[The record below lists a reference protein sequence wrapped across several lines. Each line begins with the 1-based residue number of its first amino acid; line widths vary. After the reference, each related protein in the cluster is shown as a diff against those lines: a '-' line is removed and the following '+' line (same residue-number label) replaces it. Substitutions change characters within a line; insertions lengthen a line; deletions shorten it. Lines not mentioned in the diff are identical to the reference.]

1 MRVGPLPAP
10 TDRDTIRFVSDT
22 LDAFDEAYTSGIHT
36 DVIHA
41 TLADRHVRIR
51 YVAPELAERFG
62 ANLNHLAVDRVETRS
77 DHELD
82 LDICCWDR
90 SVTEVRAP
98 APPWTVDDH
107 LRSGRIRGLTDGPT
121 RATFDP
127 TSRVLCLYDAERR
140 SAVVHAAGA
149 RLVPLWMDRAPFRTV
164 LTWWAADRGLALLHA
179 SAVATA
185 SGAVVLAGTSGA
197 GKSTTALRCL
207 LAGLE
212 LLGDDACLVGCTPE
226 PTVHSVYRFAK
237 VDEPLVEPLPPPLS
251 RALPWI
257 TDEFVIDPGSRHRSR
272 APLRA
277 ILLPQIT
284 GGRGTR
290 LVPVSRTEALRIL
303 GPTTLVEG
311 GAPSREALRA
321 IVGLVEQVPAI
332 RLELGTDPAGIVD
345 AVVAATEGRS

>member
-1 MRVGPLPAP
+1 LPAP
-10 TDRDTIRFVSDT
+10 TDRDTIQFVTDT
-22 LDAFDEAYTSGIHT
+22 LDAFDEAYTSGI
-36 DVIHA
+36 DNLAVRA
-41 TLADRHVRIR
+41 SLADRDLRIR

-62 ANLNHLAVDRVETRS
+62 ATFDHLSIDRAETRS
-77 DHELD
+77 DQELD
-82 LDICCWDR
+82 LDIRCWDR
-90 SVTEVRAP
+90 SVTDVRAP

-107 LRSGRIRGLTDGPT
+107 LRSGRIRGLADGPV

-140 SAVVHAAGA
+140 AAVVHAARA
-149 RLVPLWMDRAPFRTV
+149 DLVPLWMDRAPFRTV

-197 GKSTTALRCL
+197 GKSTTAVRCL
-207 LAGLE
+207 MAGLD
-212 LLGDDACLVGCTPE
+212 LLGDDACLVECAPE

-237 VDEPLVEPLPPPLS
+237 VDAPLVEPLAPPLS
-251 RALPWI
+251 RALPRI

-277 ILLPQIT
+277 ILLPRIT
-284 GGRGTR
+284 GGAGSR
-290 LVPVSRTEALRIL
+290 LVPVSRAEALRIL

-321 IVGLVEQVPAI
+321 IVDLVGCVPAF

>member
-1 MRVGPLPAP
+1 MPAP
-10 TDRDTIRFVSDT
+10 TDRDTIRFVTDT
-22 LDAFDEAYTSGIHT
+22 LDAFDAAYTSETHT
-36 DVIHA
+36 DVTHA
-41 TLADRHVRIR
+41 TLADRHLRIR
-51 YVAPELAERFG
+51 YVSPELAERFG
-62 ANLNHLAVDRVETRS
+62 ANLNHLAVDRAETRS

-82 LDICCWDR
+82 LDIRCWDR
-90 SVTEVRAP
+90 SATEVH
-98 APPWTVDDH
+98 APPSPWSIDDH
-107 LRSGRIRGLTDGPT
+107 LPTGYIRGLIVGPI

-127 TSRVLCLYDAERR
+127 AARVLCLYDSERR
-140 SAVVHAAGA
+140 AAVVHAARA
-149 RLVPLWMDRAPFRTV
+149 DLVPLWMDRAPFRTV

-277 ILLPQIT
+277 ILLPRIT
-284 GGRGTR
+284 GGAGSR
-290 LVPVSRTEALRIL
+290 LVPVSRAEALRIL
-303 GPTTLVEG
+303 GPTTVVEG

-321 IVGLVEQVPAI
+321 IVDLVGCVPAF

-345 AVVAATEGRS
+345 AVVAATEGQS